1 VILTSRENNLRHVSI
16 GAAGAVGAVTLM
28 WAGWLCPVFF
38 QLGTMLLIICLV
50 PLASVLNARGGIM
63 LGMLFGAVWI
73 AARFGMVDTLDQEMV
88 LTQTN
93 VTALLAMMGVGALS
107 GILLNIKGGTLS
119 PDSQMNT
126 NDTNTRTMGSTIK
139 RFNNSDELPSS
150 WREALARHREWM
162 NVHLREYL
170 QILTGAKRIRCFRVG
185 QGGQLYPLS
194 RKDSANA
201 ISLEQNGLLSHV
213 LTSGRRFLAASDSTP
228 PMIQELA
235 QAGTNPP
242 AWAIPVYYQNRPIG
256 LVTVDQF
263 EEPQDEQHLQLA
275 ADLMEE
281 FWQHVYQADQLRIA
295 HLKDR
300 ASGVLNRI
308 EFLCLLDEM
317 VQRSYE
323 SYEPV
328 VVMVLCLEGLRGLDD
343 EGQWDKRDGVIES
356 VGQVICDGV
365 RKDDIVGRFSDSL
378 FVTVLRRLDI
388 SLAELICK
396 KLMNEVGKSIAHQGA
411 EKFITLRAGLAGSGL
426 DQVSSENLMLQAF
439 SALQSA
445 REDKQTMVST
455 TAKVNAEEVRS

>member
-1 VILTSRENNLRHVSI
+1 
-16 GAAGAVGAVTLM
+16 
-28 WAGWLCPVFF
+28 
-38 QLGTMLLIICLV
+38 
-50 PLASVLNARGGIM
+50 
-63 LGMLFGAVWI
+63 
-73 AARFGMVDTLDQEMV
+73 
-88 LTQTN
+88 
-93 VTALLAMMGVGALS
+93 
-107 GILLNIKGGTLS
+107 
-119 PDSQMNT
+119 
-126 NDTNTRTMGSTIK
+126 
-139 RFNNSDELPSS
+139 
-150 WREALARHREWM
+150 
-162 NVHLREYL
+162 
-170 QILTGAKRIRCFRVG
+170 
-185 QGGQLYPLS
+185 
-194 RKDSANA
+194 
-201 ISLEQNGLLSHV
+201 
-213 LTSGRRFLAASDSTP
+213 
-228 PMIQELA
+228 
-235 QAGTNPP
+235 
-242 AWAIPVYYQNRPIG
+242 
-256 LVTVDQF
+256 
-263 EEPQDEQHLQLA
+263 LA